1 MIQTTDAH
9 ELRSLGVRLIELERE
24 RSEARD
30 QARLLLAL
38 QDTFARIAVTRAPEA
53 VIAQMLRAAYDP
65 LGFSRGIFFST
76 RREHGI
82 DARWQF
88 DGSDAIEPSHEVA
101 DLRPDGA
108 ILQALRGEVSQSVGV
123 ALELC
128 APLVDTRGWYVVTAL
143 THAEGTLGILCLD
156 GHGSRAPREWET
168 GLVRALTTLS
178 AVSLQNSLLFER
190 TEKLA
195 TRDPLT
201 GLLNRRAFS
210 AKLDAALENA
220 RMQGRGLTY
229 VMVDVDDFKQVNDLR
244 GHGHGDAVLM
254 QVAQT
259 LSQSSRTEDAVARYA
274 GDEFVVL
281 IENLDPEG
289 ARSLV
294 GRLSTDLRAQ
304 GLHCSLG
311 AARYPNDARDA
322 RGLLLAADRALY
334 ATKAAGKNG
343 YSFA

>member
-1 MIQTTDAH
+1 MILTTEAY
-9 ELRSLGVRLIELERE
+9 ELRSLGARLIELERE

-38 QDTFARIAVTRAPEA
+38 QEALARIAVTRAPEA

-88 DGSDAIEPSHEVA
+88 DGSDAIVPSHEGA

-108 ILQALRGEVSQSVGV
+108 ILQALRGEVPQSVGGMH
-123 ALELC
+123 ELC

-143 THAEGTLGILCLD
+143 THCDGTLGILYLD
-156 GHGSRAPREWET
+156 GNRTRAPREWET

-195 TRDPLT
+195 THDPLT
-201 GLLNRRAFS
+201 GLMNRRAFS
-210 AKLDAALENA
+210 AKLDAALANA
-220 RMQGRGLTY
+220 SNLGRGLTY
-229 VMVDVDDFKQVNDLR
+229 VMVDVDDFKQVNDFH
-244 GHGHGDAVLM
+244 GHGHGDAVLV

-259 LSQSSRTEDAVARYA
+259 LTRSSRSEDAVARYA

-294 GRLSTDLRAQ
+294 RRLSMDLRAQ

-322 RGLLLAADRALY
+322 KGLLLAADRALY

>member
-1 MIQTTDAH
+1 MIQTPDAY
-9 ELRSLGVRLIELERE
+9 ELRSLGARLIELERE

-30 QARLLLAL
+30 QARLLFAL
-38 QDTFARIAVTRAPEA
+38 QEALARIAVTRAPEA
-53 VIAQMLRAAYDP
+53 VIGQMLRAAYDP

-88 DGSDAIEPSHEVA
+88 DGNDAIEPSREVP

-108 ILQALRGEVSQSVGV
+108 VLQALRGEVSQSVGR
-123 ALELC
+123 AHELC

-143 THAEGTLGILCLD
+143 THADGALGILYLD
-156 GHGSRAPREWET
+156 GHRSRAPREWET

-190 TEKLA
+190 AEQLA

-210 AKLDAALENA
+210 AKLDAALESA
-220 RMQGRGLTY
+220 RLLGRGLTY
-229 VMVDVDDFKQVNDLR
+229 VMIDVDDFKQVNDIH
-244 GHGHGDAVLM
+244 GHGHGDAVLV

-259 LSQSSRTEDAVARYA
+259 LSRSSRGEDAVARYA

-294 GRLSTDLRAQ
+294 RRLSSDLHAQ
-304 GLHCSLG
+304 GLRCSLG

-322 RGLLLAADRALY
+322 KGLLLAADRALY